1 MVTPKPEGSTKG
13 LSLLA
18 ASTHFCPKIGQSTTE
33 VPLPAIRVTKADVT
47 ITLRAE
53 ENGIG
58 PEENYDIPGIK
69 QSNRDAKLFVD
80 AVHEMTDKHGLW
92 GWCQVTVTVRLGPL
106 KGESHMGDCSYESD
120 EDFIQ
125 NSGYYEDMVGKAIA
139 DLQKSI
145 DATYALIHVD

>member
-1 MVTPKPEGSTKG
+1 M
-13 LSLLA
+13 
-18 ASTHFCPKIGQSTTE
+18 
-33 VPLPAIRVTKADVT
+33 PAIRVTKADVT

-69 QSNRDAKLFVD
+69 QSPRDAKLFVD
-80 AVHEMTDKHGLW
+80 AVHDMIKKHGLW

-106 KGESHMGDCSYESD
+106 EGESHMGGCSYESED
-120 EDFIQ
+120 DFIQ
-125 NSGYYEDMVGKAIA
+125 SSGYYDDMVSDAIA
-139 DLQKSI
+139 DLQNSI